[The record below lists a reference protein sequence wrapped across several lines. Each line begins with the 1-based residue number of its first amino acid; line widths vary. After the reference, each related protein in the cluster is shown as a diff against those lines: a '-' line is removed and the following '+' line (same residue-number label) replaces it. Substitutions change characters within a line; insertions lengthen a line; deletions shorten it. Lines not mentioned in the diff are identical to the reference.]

1 MKFHEDMLLLYAVTD
16 PAYGDEVSFLAKIEE
31 ALQGG
36 VTLLQLRE
44 KESPKEVFL
53 EKALKVLEL
62 ARRYR
67 IPLLINDRVDI
78 ALQCNA
84 DGVHVGQSD
93 TKASEARRLLGP
105 EKILGVTAKTVD
117 QAKKAYLAGA
127 DYIGSGAV
135 YQSSTKQDAG
145 LISKKELTA
154 ICHCVP
160 IPVTAIGGITAEN
173 IEGLKGTGVK
183 GAAVISGLFAQTDIR
198 KTAHTLKEQMKEVV
212 TL

>member
-1 MKFHEDMLLLYAVTD
+1 MLLLYAVTD
-16 PAYGDEVSFLAKIEE
+16 PAYGDGVNFLTQIEE
-31 ALQGG
+31 ALKGG
-36 VTLLQLRE
+36 ATLLQLRE
-44 KESPKEVFL
+44 KDLPKEAFL
-53 EKALKVLEL
+53 KKAFEVQAL
-62 ARRYR
+62 ARRYQ

-93 TKASEARRLLGP
+93 TSASDARRLLEPG
-105 EKILGVTAKTVD
+105 KILGVTAKTVE

-145 LISKKELTA
+145 LISKKELTD
-154 ICHCVP
+154 ICQCVP
-160 IPVTAIGGITAEN
+160 IPVTAIGGITTEN
-173 IEGLKGTGVK
+173 IVGLKGTGVK

-212 TL
+212 TS